1 MKILG
6 SVNIMVW
13 RGVSVGIRDSCCC
26 IQVDHKHAISSDS
39 HLQWSTSSARGFTTC
54 GEQNSRYHSEATAQF
69 LNGSF
74 FPPHCTSWISLQQ
87 KHVLLIEFK
96 VGKEPAKVW
105 ITSGKKS
112 LQSEA
117 SSVNCSPKSPI
128 PSKKSSSFS
137 CPRLCKVQPFLI

>member
-1 MKILG
+1 MKSLG

-105 ITSGKKS
+105 ITSGKRR
-112 LQSEA
+112 
-117 SSVNCSPKSPI
+117 V
-128 PSKKSSSFS
+128 
-137 CPRLCKVQPFLI
+137 CKVRPVLWTALPNPPFPQKKVQVFLAPDSAKFSPS